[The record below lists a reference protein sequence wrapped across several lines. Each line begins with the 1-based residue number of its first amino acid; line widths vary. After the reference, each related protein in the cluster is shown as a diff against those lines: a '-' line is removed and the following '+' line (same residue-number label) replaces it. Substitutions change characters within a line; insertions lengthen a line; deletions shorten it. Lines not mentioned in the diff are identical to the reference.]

1 MRLLLTTSK
10 GIEDLAKGEVENLLS
25 GLGVPFR
32 VEEKPLGVEGRVL
45 AEVGGAYYTDEKG
58 RKRELSVPTYLNER
72 SRLLHRVILEIASE
86 RFEGIGYDE
95 PEKALKRIEDFV
107 SSLPIEHFVKVSESF
122 AVRSFRKGEHR
133 ITSIDVSKTV
143 GKAIFE
149 RLERFGTPRVNL
161 DHPAVIFRA
170 ELVGDV
176 FFLGVDTTGDSSLHK
191 RPWRVYDHPAHLKA
205 SIANALIELA
215 KPDGGSFIDPFCGS
229 GTIPI
234 ELALRGYDGRI
245 IGLEKYRK
253 HLRGAEMNA
262 LSAGVLER
270 IEFIPGDATRLSEY
284 VESVDFAVSN
294 LPYGLKIGRKS
305 MIPGLYSAFFQELSK
320 VLEKRGVFITTEKR
334 VIEKAITEN
343 GFEIKHHRLIGHG
356 GLMVHTYVIE

>member
-1 MRLLLTTSK
+1 MRLVLTTSK
-10 GIEDLAKGEVENLLS
+10 GIEDLAKAEVENLLS
-25 GLGVPFR
+25 DLGVQFL
-32 VEEKPLGVEGRVL
+32 VEEKPLGVEGRVF
-45 AEVGGAYYTDEKG
+45 AEVGEAFYTDEKG
-58 RKRELSVPTYLNER
+58 RKRELSIATYLNEN

-86 RFEGIGYDE
+86 RFEKIGEEE
-95 PEKALKRIEDFV
+95 PEVALRRIEEFV
-107 SSLPIEHFVKVSESF
+107 SELPVERYIKVSESF
-122 AVRSFRKGEHR
+122 AVRSFRKGEHK
-133 ITSIDVSKTV
+133 ITSIDIARTV

-149 RLERFGTPRVNL
+149 RLEHFGSPKVNL

-176 FFLGVDTTGDSSLHK
+176 FFLGIDTTGDSSLHK

-215 KPDGGSFIDPFCGS
+215 EPNGGSFIDPFCGS

-234 ELALRGYDGRI
+234 ELALRGYEGRI
-245 IGLEKYRK
+245 ICLEKYRK

-262 LSAGVLER
+262 LSAGVYDR
-270 IEFIPGDATRLSEY
+270 MEFVLGDATRLSEY
-284 VESVDFAVSN
+284 IESVDFAVSN

-305 MIPGLYSAFFQELSK
+305 MIPRLYMDFFAELAK
-320 VLEKRGVFITTEKR
+320 VLEKRGVFITTEKKA
-334 VIEKAITEN
+334 IEKAIEEN
-343 GFEIKHHRLIGHG
+343 GFDIKHHRLIGHG